1 MKIDDGDI
9 AEKQKYRV
17 DNQYRIN
24 DWFVKTRT
32 TAWESRYRS

>member
-1 MKIDDGDI
+1 MTETLLRNK
-9 AEKQKYRV
+9 KCTLYRV